1 MLSFEEFLAYRIPL
15 TYSLLY
21 SASCLLIMSLAEIRS
36 TLREALG
43 ILPTLDLH
51 GLGVKEALA
60 ETERF
65 LREAQSQGISSLRIV
80 YGKGHGSPGG
90 RGVLR
95 EVVPSWL
102 EGRGRVLIRRYER
115 RLDATGADGA
125 VIVWVR
131 PLGPDEEAAT

>member
-1 MLSFEEFLAYRIPL
+1 
-15 TYSLLY
+15 
-21 SASCLLIMSLAEIRS
+21 MSLAEIRS
-36 TLREALG
+36 ILREALG

-51 GLGVKEALA
+51 GLGVKDALV

-80 YGKGHGSPGG
+80 YGKGLGSPRG

-102 EGRGRVLIRRYER
+102 DGRGRGLIRRYER
-115 RLDATGADGA
+115 RPDSTGADGA

-131 PLGPDEEAAT
+131 RLEPADDGTR

>member
-1 MLSFEEFLAYRIPL
+1 
-15 TYSLLY
+15 
-21 SASCLLIMSLAEIRS
+21 MSLAEIRLI
-36 TLREALG
+36 LREALG

-65 LREAQSQGISSLRIV
+65 LREAQSQRMSSLRIV

-95 EVVPSWL
+95 EVVPRWL
-102 EGRGRVLIRRYER
+102 EGEGHELIRRYER
-115 RLDATGADGA
+115 CPDASGADGA
-125 VIVWVR
+125 VNH
-131 PLGPDEEAAT
+131 L

>member
-1 MLSFEEFLAYRIPL
+1 
-15 TYSLLY
+15 
-21 SASCLLIMSLAEIRS
+21 MSLAEIRS

-65 LREAQSQGISSLRIV
+65 LREAQLQGVSSLCIV
-80 YGKGHGSPGG
+80 YGKGHGSPRG

-95 EVVPSWL
+95 DVVPSWL
-102 EGRGRVLIRRYER
+102 DGPGHGLIRRYER
-115 RLDATGADGA
+115 RLDSTGADGA

-131 PLGPDEEAAT
+131 PIDPAEDAST